1 MKGPDFFIVGAPK
14 CGTTSLAQYLA
25 QHPRVFMCEPKEPF
39 FFGTDLTGGSHWSRQ
54 QYEAMFARSGDLVCG
69 EATTWYLYSKTAA
82 KAIYRFNPE
91 ARIIIML
98 RNPVDAAHSLY
109 GQLRFNQDEDI
120 EDFAAAIEAQER
132 RRRGQDIP
140 DRCSAA
146 WALQYT
152 DVCRFSGQVQRFLET
167 FGRRQVWFV
176 IFDDFQARPA
186 DEVRR
191 VYDFLGLDP
200 GFRPDI
206 RVLNRSK
213 RPRSR
218 RLQRLLRDAPT
229 HLLGRLL
236 VPPRLRPKVAG
247 LALRLNSR
255 PAPRPPLPP
264 KVHADLAELFR
275 DDVRR
280 LGDLLGRDRMHWC
293 RDLATT
299 T

>member
-1 MKGPDFFIVGAPK
+1 
-14 CGTTSLAQYLA
+14 
-25 QHPRVFMCEPKEPF
+25 
-39 FFGTDLTGGSHWSRQ
+39 
-54 QYEAMFARSGDLVCG
+54 MFARSGDLVCG

-82 KAIYRFNPE
+82 EAIHRFNPA
-91 ARIIIML
+91 ARIVIML

-120 EDFAAAIEAQER
+120 ENFAAAIEAQEPR
-132 RRRGQDIP
+132 RQGQDIP
-140 DRCSAA
+140 DHCHAP

-152 DVCRFSGQVQRFLET
+152 DVCRFAGQVKRYLET
-167 FGRRQVWFV
+167 FGHRQVRFV
-176 IFDDFQARPA
+176 IFDDFEARPA

-191 VYDFLGLDP
+191 VFDFVGVDP
-200 GFRPDI
+200 GFRPNI
-206 RVLNRSK
+206 RILNRSK

-218 RLQRLLRDAPT
+218 RLQRLLRDTPT
-229 HLLGRLL
+229 HLFGRLL

-255 PAPRPPLPP
+255 SAPRSPLPP
-264 KVHADLAELFR
+264 KVRADLAELFR
-275 DDVRR
+275 DDVQR
-280 LGDLLGRDRMHWC
+280 LGDLLGRDLMHWC